1 MTDGC
6 PTHVINDDSLQEK
19 CAAKTMAM
27 ALYVRLFLR
36 STAMYVCVPTCRS
49 IVRSIIYVVYVHT
62 YVCNV
67 KIYRG
72 IAAIE

>member
-36 STAMYVCVPTCRS
+36 STAMYVYVCVCLLAR
-49 IVRSIIYVVYVHT
+49 VLYVVLYM
-62 YVCNV
+62 
-67 KIYRG
+67 
-72 IAAIE
+72 

>member
-36 STAMYVCVPTCRS
+36 STAMYVCVCVPTCAS
-49 IVRSIIYVVYVHT
+49 IVRSIIYVVLRCVRSYL
-62 YVCNV
+62 CM
-67 KIYRG
+67 
-72 IAAIE
+72 

>member
-27 ALYVRLFLR
+27 ASSIQALAKTYVVWMEELHNTCSCSLCVMFG
-36 STAMYVCVPTCRS
+36 VCVRS
-49 IVRSIIYVVYVHT
+49 SYG
-62 YVCNV
+62 
-67 KIYRG
+67 G
-72 IAAIE
+72 IMTLCLRQL